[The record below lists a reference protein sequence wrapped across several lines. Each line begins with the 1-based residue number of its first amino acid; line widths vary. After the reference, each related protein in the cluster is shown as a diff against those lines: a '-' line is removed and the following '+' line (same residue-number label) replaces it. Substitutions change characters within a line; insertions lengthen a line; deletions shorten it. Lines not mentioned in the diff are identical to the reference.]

1 MDRLAAAPIIQ
12 ELRQIMLTQLCVTF
26 SAQNLVQHGRHY
38 RRELF
43 FFGGCLERPSLPHA
57 CCIDRRDAE

>member
-43 FFGGCLERPSLPHA
+43 FFWWLSGEALVATCMLHR
-57 CCIDRRDAE
+57 